1 VANPDRIKAV
11 ADGIIARRKEG
22 HQLVVVVSAM
32 GDATD
37 DLIALAKQVNAKPD
51 PREMDMLLATGEQQ
65 AIALTAMA
73 IKAKGCDAVS
83 FTGPQVGII
92 TDSRHTKARIIGVR
106 TARIRKALAA
116 GRIVIV
122 AGFQGESKG
131 EEITTLGRGGSDLT
145 AVALAA
151 ALKAEACEFYKDVRG
166 IMTTDPRIVPE
177 ARSLPVITYDEML
190 EMASLGSQVLNA
202 RSVEYAK
209 RFRVPLV
216 VKSSLEDVKGTIIV
230 SEEEG
235 MEKVLVRGITYA
247 KNEAK
252 VTVLGV
258 PDKPGIAAELF
269 RTLAAADLNVD
280 VIIQDVSESGITN
293 ITFTVGRDELARTLE
308 VVKGAAA
315 RIGAEDVQSDENVGK
330 VSIIGIGMRSHS
342 GVAAAMFEALAHAGI
357 NIEMISTSEIK
368 ISCVIDRARVVD
380 AVKAL
385 HHRFRL
391 EEDQVELGKPFLLAP
406 EGQERRG
413 GGRKRKSMAR
423 KSTARK
429 STARKASKRSR
440 NRARKRSFRVGSAR
454 RSRGRGRKR

>member
-1 VANPDRIKAV
+1 MALIVQKYGGTSVAGPERIRAV
-11 ADGIIARRKEG
+11 ADGIIARRRDG

-32 GDATD
+32 GDTTD
-37 DLIALAKQVNAKPD
+37 DLIALARQVNPKPD
-51 PREMDMLLATGEQQ
+51 PREMDMLLSTGEQQ

-83 FTGPQVGII
+83 LTGPQVGIM

-106 TARIRKALAA
+106 TARLRKLLAM
-116 GRIVIV
+116 GKVVIV

-151 ALKAEACEFYKDVRG
+151 ALKAEACEFYKDVKG
-166 IMTTDPRIVPE
+166 IMTTDPRVVPE
-177 ARSLPVITYDEML
+177 ARPLPVITYDEML

-216 VKSSLEDVKGTIIV
+216 VKSSLEEVKGTTIV
-230 SEEEG
+230 EEEDG

-280 VIIQDVSESGITN
+280 VIIQDVSESGVTN
-293 ITFTVGRDELARTLE
+293 ITFTVGRDDLARTLE

-357 NIEMISTSEIK
+357 NIQMISTSEIK
-368 ISCVIDRARVVD
+368 VSCVIDKGRVVD
-380 AVKAL
+380 AVRAL
-385 HHRFRL
+385 HRRFRL

-406 EGQERRG
+406 EGKRSARRNAARRAPARRNAARRRIA
-413 GGRKRKSMAR
+413 GRKR
-423 KSTARK
+423 
-429 STARKASKRSR
+429 
-440 NRARKRSFRVGSAR
+440 
-454 RSRGRGRKR
+454 GRKGGKR